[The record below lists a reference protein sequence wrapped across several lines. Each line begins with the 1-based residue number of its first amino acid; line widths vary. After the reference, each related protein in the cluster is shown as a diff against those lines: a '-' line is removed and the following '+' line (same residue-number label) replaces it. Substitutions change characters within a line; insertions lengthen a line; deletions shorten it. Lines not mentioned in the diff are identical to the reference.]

1 MRDLRIWLTFQRYG
15 IPMRPLPLAL
25 ALSTFLLASAQ
36 AAEPST
42 DPQIAALAERIRAL
56 ETNAKALQQQASDA
70 LAAAQAAQ
78 AELKQMKVA
87 QQDQA
92 VAAVSTEPTGGST
105 SASANAFNPAI
116 ALILN
121 GLYVNHSKDPI
132 NYQRAG
138 FPQLGEGGPSADGL
152 QLGESEVT
160 FAANIDEKFYGQ
172 MTVTLA
178 SEGGQTTTGIEEAY
192 IETTALPDGFTARAG
207 RFYSN
212 IGYLNSHHTHTDY
225 FSDRPL
231 AYQAF
236 LGNQYGDDGVQLRWV
251 APTDTYLEFGSEAFR
266 GENAPAGGA
275 AHNGVGAKTFFVH
288 AGGDVGSNNSW
299 LAGASVLH
307 ADALDGED
315 GFSGRDNLFL
325 FDFTWKWAPHGAF
338 KDSGIVL
345 RSEAFIDDRKGIVI
359 DPQDPDA
366 LAQAWD
372 GKRRGAYV
380 EGLYRFSRTWDV
392 GYRYDKLWAASSG
405 PYASDYDPQRHSI
418 AATWHNSEF
427 SLLRLQLAHDEP
439 QPHFVDN
446 VLTLQYQVSLGAHGA
461 HKF

>member
-1 MRDLRIWLTFQRYG
+1 
-15 IPMRPLPLAL
+15 MRPISLAL
-25 ALSTFLLASAQ
+25 ALSIILLASAEV
-36 AAEPST
+36 AEAST
-42 DPQIAALAERIRAL
+42 DPAIAALAERIQSL
-56 ETNAKALQQQASDA
+56 EANAQILQKQAADA

-78 AELKQMKVA
+78 SELQQMKTA
-87 QQDQA
+87 QQDQS
-92 VAAVSTEPTGGST
+92 VAQVSAEPATSST

-121 GLYVNHSKDPI
+121 GLYVNHSRDPI
-132 NYQRAG
+132 DYRRAG
-138 FPQLGEGGPSADGL
+138 FPQVGEGGPSSDGL
-152 QLGESEVT
+152 QLGESEIT
-160 FAANIDEKFYGQ
+160 FAANIDDKFYGQ
-172 MTVTLA
+172 LTMTME
-178 SEGGQTTTGIEEAY
+178 SEDGETHTGIEEAY
-192 IETTALPDGFTARAG
+192 IETSALPDGLTARAG

-251 APTDTYLEFGSEAFR
+251 APTDTYLEFGGEAFR
-266 GENAPAGGA
+266 GENAPASGA
-275 AHNGVGAKTFFVH
+275 AHGGVGAKTFFVH
-288 AGGDVGSNNSW
+288 AGGDVGFENSW

-307 ADALDGED
+307 ADSIDGED
-315 GFSGRDNLFL
+315 GFSGRSNLYL
-325 FDFTWKWAPHGAF
+325 FDLTWKWAPHGAF

-345 RSEAFIDDRKGIVI
+345 RSEAFVDDRKGIVI
-359 DPQDPDA
+359 DPEDPDVI
-366 LAQAWD
+366 AQAWD
-372 GKRRGAYV
+372 GKRRGAYI

-405 PYASDYDPQRHSI
+405 PYASDHDPVRHSV

-427 SLLRLQLAHDEP
+427 SLLRLQFAHDQP
-439 QPHFVDN
+439 QPHFIDN

>member
-1 MRDLRIWLTFQRYG
+1 
-15 IPMRPLPLAL
+15 MRPNPLAIAL
-25 ALSTFLLASAQ
+25 ATILLASAPL
-36 AAEPST
+36 AEAST

-56 ETNAKALQQQASDA
+56 EANAQVLQKQAADA

-78 AELKQMKVA
+78 SELHQMIAAQQQQSVA
-87 QQDQA
+87 QVSA
-92 VAAVSTEPTGGST
+92 EPAASST
-105 SASANAFNPAI
+105 SASTNAFNPAI

-121 GLYVNHSKDPI
+121 GLFVNHSQDPL

-138 FPQLGEGGPSADGL
+138 FPLVGEGEPSLNGL
-152 QLGESEVT
+152 QLGESEIS
-160 FAANIDEKFYGQ
+160 FAANIDDKFYGQ
-172 MTVTLA
+172 LTLTMA
-178 SEGGQTTTGIEEAY
+178 SENGETDTGIEEAY

-236 LGNQYGDDGVQLRWV
+236 LGNQYGDDGVQIRWV
-251 APTDTYLEFGSEAFR
+251 APTDIYLELGSEAFR
-266 GENAPAGGA
+266 GESAPASGA
-275 AHNGVGAKTFFVH
+275 AHDGIGAKTFFVH
-288 AGGDVGSNNSW
+288 AGGDVGFENSW
-299 LAGASVLH
+299 LAGASILH
-307 ADALDGED
+307 TDSVNGED
-315 GFSGRDNLFL
+315 GFSGRNNLFL

-338 KDSGIVL
+338 KDSGVVV
-345 RSEAFIDDRKGIVI
+345 RSEAFIDDRDGMVI

-366 LAQAWD
+366 LAQAWN
-372 GKRRGAYV
+372 GKRHGAYI

-405 PYASDYDPQRHSI
+405 PYASDFNPTRHTVD
-418 AATWHNSEF
+418 ATWHNSEF
-427 SLLRLQLAHDEP
+427 SLLRLQFSHDQP
-439 QPHFVDN
+439 QPHFIDN
-446 VLTLQYQVSLGAHGA
+446 VLSLQYQVSLGAHGA

>member
-1 MRDLRIWLTFQRYG
+1 MRL
-15 IPMRPLPLAL
+15 LAL
-25 ALSTFLLASAQ
+25 ALVLSLTLPGAAQ
-36 AAEPST
+36 AARTET

-56 ETNAKALQQQASDA
+56 EANAQTLQKQAAEA

-78 AELKQMKVA
+78 AELQQMK
-87 QQDQA
+87 
-92 VAAVSTEPTGGST
+92 STRKDPVVVDRSDDAPATAMN
-105 SASANAFNPAI
+105 ASANAFNPAI

-121 GLYVNHSKDPI
+121 GLYVNHAKDPLD
-132 NYQRAG
+132 YRRAG
-138 FPQLGEGGPSADGL
+138 FPLVGEGGPSADGL
-152 QLGESEVT
+152 LLGESEIS
-160 FAANIDEKFYGQ
+160 FAANIDDKFYGQ
-172 MTVTLA
+172 LTLA
-178 SEGGQTTTGIEEAY
+178 LESEDGETHAGIEEAY
-192 IETTALPDGFTARAG
+192 VETTALADGFTARAG

-251 APTDTYLEFGSEAFR
+251 APTETYLEIGTEAFR
-266 GENAPAGGA
+266 GENAPAAGA
-275 AHNGVGAKTFFVH
+275 AHNGVGAKTFFAH

-299 LAGASVLH
+299 LAGASILR
-307 ADALDGED
+307 ADARDGED
-315 GFSGRDNLFL
+315 GFSGRSNLFL

-345 RSEAFIDDRKGIVI
+345 RSEAFIDDRKGVVI
-359 DPQDPDA
+359 DPEDPQAPAQD
-366 LAQAWD
+366 WD

-380 EGLYRFSRTWDV
+380 EGLYRFSRSWDV
-392 GYRYDKLWAASSG
+392 GYRYDRLWAASSG
-405 PYASDYDPQRHSI
+405 PYASDHDPQRHSI

-427 SLLRLQLAHDEP
+427 SLLRLQLARDEP
-439 QPHFVDN
+439 QAHFLDN

>member
-1 MRDLRIWLTFQRYG
+1 
-15 IPMRPLPLAL
+15 MRPIPLAL
-25 ALSTFLLASAQ
+25 ALSSILLASAQ
-36 AAEPST
+36 AADAST
-42 DPQIAALAERIRAL
+42 DPQIAALATRIQAL
-56 ETNAKALQQQASDA
+56 EANAQVLQKQAADA

-78 AELKQMKVA
+78 AELQQMKA
-87 QQDQA
+87 TKQDRA
-92 VAAVSTEPTGGST
+92 VAEVSAEPAAGPT

-116 ALILN
+116 SLILN
-121 GLYVNHSKDPI
+121 GLYVNHSRDPI
-132 NYQRAG
+132 NYRRSG
-138 FPQLGEGGPSADGL
+138 FPLVGEGGPSPDGL
-152 QLGESEVT
+152 QLGESEISL
-160 FAANIDEKFYGQ
+160 ASNIDDKFYGQ
-172 MTVTLA
+172 LTLTLA
-178 SEGGQTTTGIEEAY
+178 SDGGQTTTGIEEAY

-251 APTDTYLEFGSEAFR
+251 APTDTFLEFGGEAFR

-275 AHNGVGAKTFFVH
+275 AHNGVGAKTLFVH
-288 AGGDVGSNNSW
+288 AGGDVGIENSW

-307 ADALDGED
+307 ADAVNGED

-338 KDSGIVL
+338 KDSGIVV
-345 RSEAFIDDRKGIVI
+345 RSEAFVDDRKGVVI
-359 DPQDPDA
+359 DPTDPDA
-366 LAQAWD
+366 LPQTLD
-372 GKRRGAYV
+372 GKRRGAYI
-380 EGLYRFSRTWDV
+380 EALYRFSRTWDV

-405 PYASDYDPQRHSI
+405 PYASDHDPQRHSV

-439 QPHFVDN
+439 QPHFIDN
-446 VLTLQYQVSLGAHGA
+446 VLSLQYQVSLGAHGA

>member
-1 MRDLRIWLTFQRYG
+1 
-15 IPMRPLPLAL
+15 MRPLPLAL
-25 ALSTFLLASAQ
+25 ALSSILLSCAQ
-36 AAEPST
+36 VAEAST
-42 DPQIAALAERIRAL
+42 DPQIADLAERIHAL
-56 ETNAKALQQQASDA
+56 EANAQVLQKQAADA

-78 AELKQMKVA
+78 AELQQMKVA

-92 VAAVSTEPTGGST
+92 VATVSTESTGGSA

-138 FPQLGEGGPSADGL
+138 FPLVGEGGPSADGL
-152 QLGESEVT
+152 QLGESEIS
-160 FAANIDEKFYGQ
+160 FAANIDDKFYGQ
-172 MTVTLA
+172 LTLTLA
-178 SEGGQTTTGIEEAY
+178 SDGGQTETGIEEAY
-192 IETTALPDGFTARAG
+192 IETTALPDGFTVRAG

-251 APTDTYLEFGSEAFR
+251 APTDTYLELGSEAFR
-266 GENAPAGGA
+266 GGNAPATGG

-307 ADALDGED
+307 ADAIDSDD

-345 RSEAFIDDRKGIVI
+345 RSEAFVDDRKGVVI

-366 LAQAWD
+366 LAQDWN
-372 GKRRGAYV
+372 GKRRGAYI